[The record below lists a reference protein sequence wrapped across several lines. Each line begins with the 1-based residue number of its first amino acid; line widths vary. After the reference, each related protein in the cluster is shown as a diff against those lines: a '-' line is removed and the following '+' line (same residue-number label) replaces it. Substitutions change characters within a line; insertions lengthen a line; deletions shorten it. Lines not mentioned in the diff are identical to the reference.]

1 MRTRT
6 RVLIVLALLGL
17 AAAPAAAVAAPDGE
31 GIVWHDYG
39 EGLALAR
46 ETGKSVFIHFTA
58 DWCKWCQK
66 MKKETYTDPAVVAYV
81 RDHFVAVMV
90 DTQRERGIAAEY
102 YVRGLP
108 TIWFL
113 TGAGERIASQ
123 PGYIESDMFLNILR
137 FIATDSYK
145 TMGFDTFLEAN
156 PPAGGEGAA
165 G

>member
-1 MRTRT
+1 VRTST
-6 RVLIVLALLGL
+6 RVAIVLTLLGL
-17 AAAPAAAVAAPDGE
+17 ATAASAAPAGE

-46 ETGKSVFIHFTA
+46 QTGKSVFIHFTA

-66 MKKETYTDPAVVAYV
+66 MKKETYTDPEVVTYV

-90 DTQRERGIAAEY
+90 DTQRERGIAADY

-113 TGAGERIASQ
+113 TSEGERIASQ
-123 PGYIESDMFLNILR
+123 PGYIENDMFLKILR

-145 TMGFDTFLEAN
+145 TMGFDAFLEAG
-156 PPAGGEGAA
+156 PPRGGEDAA